1 MARPVLFRTELSSLE
16 ACGAGGRR
24 AEAAA
29 HADSQFCSFNFFA
42 QRPRPKVAP
51 VSSNQGH
58 VYPRPVLPPLRR
70 VASANSRWSLYCI
83 SDGGV
88 VGKQT
93 RQAERVASD
102 KHTCL
107 LWHGAPC
114 HSDLALLVS
123 RMEHGSYCLSESPLN
138 TSKSRKGVF
147 DSIITCE
154 AAAPCPAVNR
164 GLGPG
169 HVSPGAAPHKPTVH
183 QLLRGGGWP

>member
-1 MARPVLFRTELSSLE
+1 MVRPVIWSTVLSSLE

-42 QRPRPKVAP
+42 RRPRPKVAP
-51 VSSNQGH
+51 VSSHQGH

-70 VASANSRWSLYCI
+70 VASANLRWSLYCI

-107 LWHGAPC
+107 LWHVLTADLSAMPHKARAVGVTNRAWILLLIRVSICAYRQGAPC
-114 HSDLALLVS
+114 QCNQRCRPRTRSPCHSA
-123 RMEHGSYCLSESPLN
+123 SP
-138 TSKSRKGVF
+138 
-147 DSIITCE
+147 
-154 AAAPCPAVNR
+154 
-164 GLGPG
+164 
-169 HVSPGAAPHKPTVH
+169 
-183 QLLRGGGWP
+183 WPEDPR